1 MPQIPQTTIDTVRD
15 TSDILD
21 VISQFV
27 DLKQRGANY
36 FGLCPFHSEK
46 TASFSVAPSKQI
58 YHCFGCNS
66 GGNVFSFIMDYQKI
80 SFPEAVKFVAD
91 RYNIKIELEKDNSQS
106 ETFSALYELHS
117 IAVELYQ
124 NNLFSKDGLAALNY
138 LYDRY

>member
-1 MPQIPQTTIDTVRD
+1 MPQIPQATIDTVRD

-91 RYNIKIELEKDNSQS
+91 RYNIKIELEKDDFQS
-106 ETFSALYELHS
+106 
-117 IAVELYQ
+117 
-124 NNLFSKDGLAALNY
+124 
-138 LYDRY
+138 